1 MKKLFTLLLA
11 ALIGMSLTACGSGSS
26 EKTDSDTP
34 EIVGGWTSPDS
45 LAITD
50 EVKTVLE
57 KATSGLVGA
66 GYEPVAYLGSQVVA
80 GINHRILC
88 KVTPVTKDPEATYA
102 IVTVYEALDGSAEIT
117 EVLNSEAKVYV
128 SDAGMDGGWTAPETP
143 AVTEDARKA
152 LTGATSELEGAQYNP
167 VALLGTQLV
176 AGTNYCLLCEITPVV
191 PNAESHYAVVIVY
204 DGVDGTT
211 SITDTFDF
219 AAAE

>member
-1 MKKLFTLLLA
+1 MFRRSMAKIILRSLLA
-11 ALIGMSLTACGSGSS
+11 GCILLAVAAGFL
-26 EKTDSDTP
+26 
-34 EIVGGWTSPDS
+34 VVS
-45 LAITD
+45 LAFH
-50 EVKTVLE
+50 KTGKPDQRQQTRTGSTV
-57 KATSGLVGA
+57 
-66 GYEPVAYLGSQVVA
+66 PVERFDCTA
-80 GINHRILC
+80 ILRR
-88 KVTPVTKDPEATYA
+88 
-102 IVTVYEALDGSAEIT
+102 DGSAEIT